1 MRFIVTASWP
11 VEAGN
16 SAARAGTL
24 GDTVQAILEDI
35 KPEAVYFAADHGKRT
50 TIMVVDMADASQI
63 PAVAEPWFL
72 AFNASID
79 IQPVMVPEDLAK
91 AGPAIESAVRKFG

>member
-1 MRFIVTASWP
+1 MRFMVTASWP

-16 SAARAGTL
+16 AAARAGTL
-24 GDTVQAILEDI
+24 GDTVEAILEDI

-50 TIMVVDMADASQI
+50 TFMVVDLADASEI
-63 PAVAEPWFL
+63 PAIAEPWFL

-79 IQPVMVPEDLAK
+79 FQPVMLAEDLAK
-91 AGPAIESAVRKFG
+91 AGPAIESAVKKYG